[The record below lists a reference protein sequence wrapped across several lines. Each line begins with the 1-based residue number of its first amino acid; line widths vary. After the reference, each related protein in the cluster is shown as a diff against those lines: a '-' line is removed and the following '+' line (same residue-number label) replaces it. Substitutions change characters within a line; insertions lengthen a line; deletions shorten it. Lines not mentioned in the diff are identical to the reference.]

1 MGVLVFRRVGGSMR
15 KKLRRPDHKAEEGIV
30 KNLCRGIFGLRVV
43 ENFDD
48 VSKAPNA
55 NAAVTDC
62 KTVL

>member
-1 MGVLVFRRVGGSMR
+1 MR